1 MSLIEEYI
9 RDRIQEGRL
18 KVAGSEGRM
27 SYYKSVN
34 KKKDKKKPDVTSNRA
49 MKQGGVRL
57 LKDLQSKGGSRKERK
72 LKEKERKERDVF
84 DFEEQKIKDLSSLRQ
99 LRKDYD
105 SKESMVLQEKTK
117 RLRDID
123 DLMLR
128 DKWFIEMTTQTY
140 EDSDKQKMK
149 ELLLIEKKDLEQFK
163 KKMNLLKK
171 QIATMDEKNKKIY
184 TPSYNKM
191 KISFDTRLA
200 KYQEDLKSYKE
211 IYN

>member
-9 RDRIQEGRL
+9 RDRIQEGAL

-34 KKKDKKKPDVTSNRA
+34 KKKDKKNPDVTSNRA
-49 MKQGGVRL
+49 MKQGGIRL

-84 DFEEQKIKDLSSLRQ
+84 DFEEQRIKDLSSLRQ

-163 KKMNLLKK
+163 KKNEFIKK
-171 QIATMDEKNKKIY
+171 TNSNYGRKK
-184 TPSYNKM
+184 
-191 KISFDTRLA
+191 
-200 KYQEDLKSYKE
+200 
-211 IYN
+211 